1 MRVFVVVKSHDWG
14 SYGSGS
20 EVHEVL
26 VASDAAA
33 REYCDGL
40 NAEEKARGG
49 GGAYGHEF
57 SLEERQVKM
66 L

>member
-1 MRVFVVVKSHDWG
+1 MRVFVVVKSYDWG

-26 VASDAAA
+26 VASDVAA
-33 REYCDGL
+33 REHCERL
-40 NAEEKARGG
+40 NAEERARGG
-49 GGAYGHEF
+49 SYGHEF
-57 SLEERQVKM
+57 SLEERQVRM